1 MVRNPNFMNKYWKSL
16 DEYHGKPEAP
26 GQDEINNISA
36 LEMLGDGISDNK
48 ASRRDFLKWCGFSF
62 MSAAV
67 LSGCEIP
74 VKKAIP
80 YLNQP
85 EEITPG
91 MASWYAT
98 SFYDGKDF
106 CSVVAKVRDGR
117 PIKIEGNELSMLSHG
132 GTHARVQASVLS
144 LYDTAG
150 RYHHPFHKGKKI
162 TWEKSDAAIVEK
174 LTEANGDI
182 VILTST
188 VISPTSEEVFRRFT
202 AKYPQTRH
210 IAYDAVSYS
219 AIREANRLSFGRNE
233 IPFYRFNR
241 ASLIVGFNA
250 DFLANW
256 LMPVT
261 FARQYSETR
270 SISEDKKTMSVHLQ
284 FESAMSVTG
293 ANADERVMIKPHEEL
308 EILQGV
314 YSVLSGEANNSGNQH
329 ADKLAAQIKKHGNG
343 ALLVSGTNDLKVQA
357 LVNAINYIAGSYGTT
372 IDFTHSLN
380 LYQGS
385 DSDLV
390 QLITDMEA
398 GKISAIIFA
407 DANPV
412 YDYPGDTFKKALSK
426 VELTVSLTSALNE
439 TAEVSDYILP
449 SPHYLESWDDVLPA
463 RGYYGVVQPVIRPL
477 FDTRQMQDTLL
488 KWAGSE
494 IAYKDLLKEYWESGI
509 YSMQRNFNSFS
520 AFWQDCLQK
529 GVFVPGI
536 EPVGNP
542 VFNVNALGRA
552 GALESVSKQ
561 STWLLI
567 AYESTAL
574 GDGRHANN
582 PWLQELP
589 DPLTKVCWDNFAAIS
604 PADANRLN
612 LSDGD
617 FILIDENFEI
627 PVVVQPGQ
635 APQTLAV
642 AMGYG
647 RKRSGKVAEGV
658 GVNVFDMTLF
668 SNGFRQYAVP
678 TAEPRKI
685 RSKASMAFTQTHH
698 NMEGRA
704 IVRESVLPA
713 WIDDPA
719 SGNELHKYHEKHK
732 VTLYPDV
739 EFDAHHWALA
749 VDLNRCTGCSTCV
762 IACQAENNVPVVGK
776 TEVQRRRIMHWMRI
790 DRYYNGDAGNPQVV
804 FQPLMCQ
811 HCDNAPCENVC
822 PVAATTH
829 SDEGIN
835 QITYNRCVGTKY
847 CMNNCPYKVR
857 RFNWFEYARS
867 KRFDYHMNDEIGR
880 LVLNPDVTVR
890 ERGVVEKCSFCIQRI
905 QEEKL
910 RAKLENRQIKDGDVK
925 PACMQSCPSNALVFG
940 DLNDPESEVSKLFKD
955 PRNYHLLE
963 ELHTLPSVG
972 YLTKIRN
979 IV

>member
-1 MVRNPNFMNKYWKSL
+1 MNKYWKSL
-16 DEYHGKPEAP
+16 DEYHGKPETP

-36 LEMLGDGISDNK
+36 LEMLGSEVSENK

-85 EEITPG
+85 EEVTPG

-106 CSVVAKVRDGR
+106 CSIVAKVRDGR
-117 PIKIEGNELSMLSHG
+117 PIKIEGNNLSLLTRG

-150 RYHHPFHKGKKI
+150 RYHQPFHKGKKI
-162 TWEKSDAAIVEK
+162 TWEKADAEILEK
-174 LTEANGDI
+174 LSETKGDI

-188 VISPTSEEVFRRFT
+188 VISPATKEVISKFI
-202 AKYPQTRH
+202 AKHPNARH
-210 IAYDAVSYS
+210 VAYDAVSYS
-219 AIREANRLSFGRNE
+219 AMREANQLSFGRNE
-233 IPFYRFNR
+233 IPFYHFDN
-241 ASLIVGFNA
+241 ANLIIGFNA
-250 DFLANW
+250 DFIANW
-256 LMPVT
+256 LMPST

-270 SISEDKKTMSVHLQ
+270 RIGKDVKAMSLHLQ

-314 YSVLSGEANNSGNQH
+314 YRVLSGQAASSGNSH
-329 ADKLAAQIKKHGNG
+329 SDMLAGQIRKHGD
-343 ALLVSGTNDLKVQA
+343 ASLLVSGTNDLKVQV
-357 LVNAINYIAGSYGTT
+357 LVNAINHMAGSYGKT
-372 IDFTHSLN
+372 IDFTNSLN

-385 DSDLV
+385 DSSLT
-390 QLITDMEA
+390 QLAADMDA
-398 GKISAIIFA
+398 GKVGALIVT

-412 YDYPGDTFKKALSK
+412 YDYPGDGFKKALNK
-426 VELTVSLTSALNE
+426 VNLKISLASALNE
-439 TAEVSDYILP
+439 TAEISDYILP
-449 SPHYLESWDDVLPA
+449 SPHYLEAWNDVAPA
-463 RGYYGVVQPVIRPL
+463 RAYYGVVQPVIRPL
-477 FDTRQMQDTLL
+477 FDTRQMQDSLL
-488 KWAGSE
+488 NWAGIE
-494 IAYKDLLKEYWESGI
+494 TTYQDLLKNHWESQVFTQ
-509 YSMQRNFNSFS
+509 QRKFS
-520 AFWQDCLQK
+520 AFTVFWQDCLQQ
-529 GVFVPGI
+529 GVFMPGV
-536 EPVGNP
+536 EPLASPSLNI
-542 VFNVNALGRA
+542 NAVRNS
-552 GALESVSKQ
+552 GALEKVSGQ
-561 STWLLI
+561 SAWSLV

-589 DPLTKVCWDNFAAIS
+589 DPLTKICWDNFAAIAPS
-604 PADANRLN
+604 DAEALK

-617 FILIDENFEI
+617 FILINEDLEL

-642 AMGYG
+642 ALGYG

-658 GVNVFDMTLF
+658 GVNAFYLTRIVD
-668 SNGFRQYAVP
+668 GFRKYAVP
-678 TAEPRKI
+678 IGEPKKI

-698 NMEGRA
+698 SMEGRA

-713 WIDDPA
+713 WINDPA

-739 EFDAHHWALA
+739 EFEAHHWALA

-776 TEVQRRRIMHWMRI
+776 EEVQRRRIMHWMRI
-790 DRYYNGDAGNPQVV
+790 DRYYNGDADNPQVV

-829 SDEGIN
+829 SDE
-835 QITYNRCVGTKY
+835 
-847 CMNNCPYKVR
+847 
-857 RFNWFEYARS
+857 
-867 KRFDYHMNDEIGR
+867 
-880 LVLNPDVTVR
+880 
-890 ERGVVEKCSFCIQRI
+890 
-905 QEEKL
+905 
-910 RAKLENRQIKDGDVK
+910 
-925 PACMQSCPSNALVFG
+925 
-940 DLNDPESEVSKLFKD
+940 
-955 PRNYHLLE
+955 
-963 ELHTLPSVG
+963 
-972 YLTKIRN
+972 
-979 IV
+979 